1 MDITYLWA
9 ICLAAFGLG
18 IGSFLNVAVLRL
30 NAEETL
36 LGRSHCMH
44 CKKTLPWF
52 TLIPVLSYIGLGG
65 KCYFCHQSI
74 AAHYALVEAVTAAL
88 FFSLTLFFI
97 TDPVRLAVYLIIAA
111 LCVAIFLS
119 DYLFYTI
126 PDAFTLPGIVIATVG
141 QIILGAPWWNWLL
154 GLAIGAGI
162 FALQYGVSRGRWVGS
177 GDIRFGAMM
186 GVVLAW
192 PNILVGLFLAYVLGA
207 LVALP
212 LLLRRSKK
220 MQDAMPFG
228 TFLAVATIITLLFGD
243 QIVQW
248 YVYDLLQ

>member
-9 ICLAAFGLG
+9 ICLAALGLG

-30 NAEETL
+30 NAEETI

-52 TLIPVLSYIGLGG
+52 TLVPVLSYIGLGG
-65 KCYFCHQSI
+65 KCYFCRQPI
-74 AAHYALVEAVTAAL
+74 AAYYALVEASTAAL
-88 FFSLTLFFI
+88 FFTLTLFYSG
-97 TDPVRLAVYLIIAA
+97 DPVRLALYLIITA

-119 DYLFYTI
+119 DYLFFTI
-126 PDAFTLPGIVIATVG
+126 PDAFTLPGIVLAAVG
-141 QIILGAPWWNWLL
+141 QLVLGTPWWQWLL
-154 GLAIGAGI
+154 GLAIGSGV
-162 FALQYGVSRGRWVGS
+162 FGLQYAVSHGRWVGS

-186 GVVLAW
+186 GAVLAW

-207 LVALP
+207 VVALP

-220 MQDAMPFG
+220 MNDAMPFG
-228 TFLAVATIITLLFGD
+228 TFLAVATISTLLFGD
-243 QIVQW
+243 AIVHW
-248 YVYDLLQ
+248 YVYDLLL